1 MSYADS
7 KRYRVPNEQSLM
19 ENPKA
24 LAILS
29 TQDTERKQTK
39 HKKPNTEIYEDE
51 KHGPHENPGMN
62 PCAHEW
68 KVVPASMIQPLSS
81 INLGFIIK

>member
-1 MSYADS
+1 MFINKELLVIHLKLFNMIRQA
-7 KRYRVPNEQSLM
+7 
-19 ENPKA
+19 
-24 LAILS
+24 
-29 TQDTERKQTK
+29 K
-39 HKKPNTEIYEDE
+39 HKKPNTEIYKDE
-51 KHGPHENPGMN
+51 QHEPHENPGMN